1 MLYYQYKK
9 ERYKTMKRMMYN
21 TMVTIMLIVTIFGGV
36 RIARLIN
43 INNNNYTREGVV
55 VAIDTSN
62 EEVIIVD
69 TTSNEWRFYGVGYE
83 EGDTVTM
90 TMDNNN
96 TVTMTMDNI
105 INDDIIKNVTINTY

>member
-1 MLYYQYKK
+1 
-9 ERYKTMKRMMYN
+9 MKRMMYN
-21 TMVTIMLIVTIFGGV
+21 TMVTIMLIATIFSGV

-43 INNNNYTREGVV
+43 INNNNYIREGVV

-62 EEVIIVD
+62 EEVIILD
-69 TTSNEWRFYGVGYE
+69 TTGNEWCFYGVGYE

-96 TVTMTMDNI
+96 TDNI
-105 INDDIIKNVTINTY
+105 INDDIIKNVTVNTY

>member
-1 MLYYQYKK
+1 
-9 ERYKTMKRMMYN
+9 MKRMMYN
-21 TMVTIMLIVTIFGGV
+21 TMVIVMLVVTIFGGV
-36 RIARLIN
+36 TIARL

-55 VAIDTSN
+55 IATHASN

-69 TTSNEWRFYGVGYE
+69 TTGNEWCFYGVGYE

-96 TVTMTMDNI
+96 TDNI
-105 INDDIIKNVTINTY
+105 INDDIIKNVTVNTY